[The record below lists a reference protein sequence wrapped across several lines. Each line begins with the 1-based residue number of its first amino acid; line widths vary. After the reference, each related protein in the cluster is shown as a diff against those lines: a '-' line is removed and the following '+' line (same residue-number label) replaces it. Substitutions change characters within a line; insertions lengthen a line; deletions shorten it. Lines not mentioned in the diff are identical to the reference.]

1 MSHVVVVGAG
11 IAGLTAAYS
20 AVKAGHRVTVLEAS
34 SRAGGAVQPLRFSLP
49 EGELVVDA
57 GAEAYASRSDLIGQ
71 MIEDL
76 GLADQLVRPNPAGS
90 WLYLPEIGAV
100 PAPKLGMWGIPANP
114 QAAEVVAALGA
125 EHAARTAQH
134 IEIPMHTSAPKRP
147 TGQPITFRDLVTYRY
162 APAVLDSP
170 VAPVVARVHSA
181 HPNAVNIE
189 KVAPGLI
196 DKAIQLGSVA
206 KAVSDLRSSAPPG
219 AAVQTLC
226 GGMQRLVT
234 ALVDYVQA
242 HGDLRC
248 NTAVA
253 ALEATAKTLVTQH
266 RSEEHTSELQS
277 RGHLVC

>member
-1 MSHVVVVGAG
+1 
-11 IAGLTAAYS
+11 
-20 AVKAGHRVTVLEAS
+20 
-34 SRAGGAVQPLRFSLP
+34 
-49 EGELVVDA
+49 
-57 GAEAYASRSDLIGQ
+57 
-71 MIEDL
+71 
-76 GLADQLVRPNPAGS
+76 
-90 WLYLPEIGAV
+90 
-100 PAPKLGMWGIPANP
+100 MWGIPANP

-125 EHAARTAQH
+125 EHAARAAQDF
-134 IEIPMHTSAPKRP
+134 ELPMHTWAAKRAA
-147 TGQPITFRDLVTYRY
+147 GQTITIGELVTDRFG
-162 APAVLDSP
+162 PAVLERL
-170 VAPVVARVHSA
+170 VAPVVAGVHSA
-181 HPNAVNIE
+181 HPNDVNIE

-248 NTAVA
+248 NTAV
-253 ALEATAKTLVTQH
+253 

-277 RGHLVC
+277 RGHLVCRLLLEKKKQQN